1 MNATS
6 SLQNTTAKFL
16 IPYLYFHLILVGLSS
31 LMTGNDVVPALI
43 ATFIFATVPFISWK
57 VTGVSV
63 LTRFVTAV
71 AFMLIIGVLVYSFRG
86 HSWQIDI
93 HMYFFAGL
101 AMLIGFADWRVYL
114 VATVVV
120 AVHHLSLNFIIPYW
134 VFPEGADFFRV
145 VLHAVVVVVETGIL
159 IFGTIKM
166 VQSLDAAEKAIS
178 EAKKAQQEVV
188 STIENQKIAEEKIQ
202 QEKNKELNR
211 IAVDFEQEVGS
222 IVSTVKSAA
231 DTLQNL
237 AVDMSGA
244 AKKVGVN
251 AENASNASLNITGN
265 VDAVAA
271 SSEELS
277 ASVDEISRQVS
288 SSSEEAINAANM
300 SSKATDDVKSLSE
313 RVTDIS
319 EVVNLIADIANQT
332 NLLALNATIE
342 AARAGDT
349 GKGFAVVASEVKNLA
364 SQTAGA
370 TEQIEKQINAVVGA
384 TDDTVKGIQTINN
397 AISRVQETS
406 SAIATAIEEQGAATR
421 EIAGSAAQ
429 TAQDVALVSSTVSEV
444 KDGAQKN
451 VGMSQ
456 QVLSASD
463 DLQKQAEAL
472 TNKLVVFVAKLKE
485 E

>member
-1 MNATS
+1 MNATVDI
-6 SLQNTTAKFL
+6 QNTTAKYL
-16 IPYLYFHLILVGLSS
+16 IPYLYFHLIFVGLSA
-31 LMTGNDVVPALI
+31 LVTENDVTAALV
-43 ATFIFATVPFISWK
+43 ATFIFATVPMISWK
-57 VTGVSV
+57 ITGVSV
-63 LTRFVTAV
+63 LTRFLTAV
-71 AFMLIIGVLVYSFRG
+71 GFMLIIATLVYSFRG
-86 HSWQIDI
+86 HPWQLDI

-120 AVHHLSLNFIIPYW
+120 AVHHLSLNFILPYW

-145 VLHAVVVVVETGIL
+145 VLHAVVVIVETGVL

-166 VQSLDAAEKAIS
+166 VQSLNIAEKATL
-178 EAKKAQQEVV
+178 EAENAQQEALCA
-188 STIENQKIAEEKIQ
+188 IENQRLAEEKAQ
-202 QEKNKELNR
+202 HEKEEELNN
-211 IAVDFEQEVGS
+211 IASDFEQEVGT
-222 IVSTVKSAA
+222 IVSTVKEAA
-231 DTLQNL
+231 DTLQHL
-237 AVDMSGA
+237 AVDMSSA
-244 AKKVGVN
+244 AEQVGEN

-277 ASVDEISRQVS
+277 ASVDEISRQVN

-300 SSKATDDVKSLSE
+300 SSKATENVKSLSD
-313 RVTDIS
+313 RVAEIS
-319 EVVNLIADIANQT
+319 EVVNLISDIANQT

-342 AARAGDT
+342 SARAGEA

-384 TDDTVKGIQTINN
+384 TDDTVKGIETINS

-406 SAIATAIEEQGAATR
+406 SAISAAIEEQGAATR

-429 TAQDVALVSSTVSEV
+429 TAEDVALVSSTVSEV
-444 KDGAQKN
+444 KDGAQSN
-451 VGMSQ
+451 VNRSQ
-456 QVLSASD
+456 QVLSASA

-472 TNKLVVFVAKLKE
+472 TNKLVTFVEKLKTG
-485 E
+485 